1 MFILPLSLILYT
13 ISSRSHK
20 MKTTHRYQIFLK
32 TLFTITRQLYLEQIY
47 DSSLTSYFVH
57 LIGQRQ

>member
-1 MFILPLSLILYT
+1 
-13 ISSRSHK
+13 